1 MDFELSKEHLMARGL
16 FRDFAR
22 REVLPLARELDEN
35 ERFPKENIEK
45 LATVGMFGIPYA
57 KKYGG
62 QGAGY
67 LTYALAIEEI
77 SAVCASTGI
86 IISAHTSLC
95 GGVLNNSANEQQ
107 KLKYLVPLSKGE
119 KLGAFA
125 LTEANAGSDVG
136 GVETKAVLE
145 GDEYILNGN
154 KIFITN
160 ASVADIY
167 AIFAMTDKEKGTRGL
182 SCFIVEKGT
191 PGFSFGKPEKTMG
204 IKASVTC
211 ELIFENVKIPKEN
224 LVGKEG
230 QGFSIA
236 MKAIDAGRIGVG
248 AQALGI
254 AQGALNE
261 SVKYVKERKQFGKTL
276 ASFQNTQFTI
286 ADMEVRT
293 QAARCLVYRAACAY
307 DRGEPYSIL
316 AAQAKLFAS
325 ETASWVANKA
335 VQLHGGYG
343 YMRDYNVERMVRD
356 AKTTEIY
363 EGTSEIMRMV
373 ISGALL
379 R

>member
-1 MDFELSKEHLMARGL
+1 MDFELSKEHLMAKGL
-16 FRDFAR
+16 FREVAE
-22 REVLPLARELDEN
+22 REIRPIAKNLDEY
-35 ERFPKENIEK
+35 ERFPEELIEK
-45 LATVGMFGIPYA
+45 LAKVGMFGIPYP

-62 QGAGY
+62 QGADY
-67 LTYALAIEEI
+67 LAYALGVEEI

-95 GGVLNNSANEQQ
+95 GGVLYNAGNEEQ

-119 KLGAFA
+119 KLGAYG
-125 LTEANAGSDVG
+125 LTEANAGSDAAG
-136 GVETKAVLE
+136 IQTKAVLV
-145 GDEYILNGN
+145 GDEYVINGN

-160 ASVADIY
+160 GSAADIY
-167 AIFAMTDKEKGTRGL
+167 AVFAMTDKTKGTRGL

-204 IKASVTC
+204 IRGSVTC
-211 ELIFENVKIPKEN
+211 ELVFENVKVPKEN

-236 MKAIDAGRIGVG
+236 MKALDGGRIGVA

-261 SVKYVKERKQFGKTL
+261 TIAYVKERRQFGRAI
-276 ASFQNTQFTI
+276 ASFQNTQFSL
-286 ADMEVRT
+286 ADMEVRI
-293 QAARCLVYRAACAY
+293 QAARYLTYKAACDY
-307 DRGEPYSIL
+307 DNKKPYNIS
-316 AAQAKLFAS
+316 AAKAKLFAS
-325 ETASWVANKA
+325 ETASWAANRA
-335 VQLHGGYG
+335 VQMHGGYG
-343 YMRDYNVERMVRD
+343 YTRDYNVERMVRD

-363 EGTSEIMRMV
+363 EGTSEVMRMV
-373 ISGALL
+373 IGGALL